1 MVDCAGD
8 EYGDY
13 GCNGGL
19 PAFAM
24 LYTDHNPLMSEE
36 DYPYTEKDETCV
48 YDEEKGLISA
58 GGFTLVEP
66 NNPYQMQA
74 AVELGPVTVAIDA
87 GSIGFQHYKRG
98 VFNHAQ
104 RCGTDLNHA
113 VTIVGYSNLNSDSE
127 PYWIV
132 RNSWGD
138 DWGLDGYVKMAI

>member
-1 MVDCAGD
+1 
-8 EYGDY
+8 
-13 GCNGGL
+13 
-19 PAFAM
+19 
-24 LYTDHNPLMSEE
+24 
-36 DYPYTEKDETCV
+36 
-48 YDEEKGLISA
+48 
-58 GGFTLVEP
+58 
-66 NNPYQMQA
+66 MQA